1 MSKASISGIH
11 HMEGPLQRTIQCSC
25 GVVSRPHTMGSP
37 PSAFT
42 PEPAALTSSSALG
55 RVSCASITVPEP
67 GNTQVVSRVEGSL
80 SLVVQAA
87 CQTVLLLGYVD
98 LCRWTI

>member
-1 MSKASISGIH
+1 MLWGPKVSSSTFSAISIAKYH
-11 HMEGPLQRTIQCSC
+11 LCVVLMFDKQLKGPLRRTIQCSC
-25 GVVSRPHTMGSP
+25 GVVSRPHTMGRP

-67 GNTQVVSRVEGSL
+67 DKIKL
-80 SLVVQAA
+80 
-87 CQTVLLLGYVD
+87 
-98 LCRWTI
+98 I